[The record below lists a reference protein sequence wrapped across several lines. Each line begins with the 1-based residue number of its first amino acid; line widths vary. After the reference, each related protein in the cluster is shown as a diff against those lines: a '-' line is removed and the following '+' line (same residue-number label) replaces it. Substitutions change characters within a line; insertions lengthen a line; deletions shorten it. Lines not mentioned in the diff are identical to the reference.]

1 MAEVTCG
8 LRVLTWIKARVR
20 CEAESEHDGRGET
33 EVSGCRWN
41 IWKNVWKKNSQG
53 SDQEESCRGH

>member
-1 MAEVTCG
+1 MNS
-8 LRVLTWIKARVR
+8 RIKARVR